1 MFSID
6 TELIFRYLFVFLT
19 VIFTQKQKLLD
30 RKFVWI
36 VGFLQ
41 KFFSLFLRAKQKV

>member
-36 VGFLQ
+36 VGFLRNF
-41 KFFSLFLRAKQKV
+41 KAKVFLTIP